1 MIAEIDTL
9 SIPEE
14 KKELI
19 TKRIKKIRDSNSLV
33 TPQIIKSFREKAASF
48 INYNLN
54 TTNMTNEQK
63 IEHTLKTFGIIVRV
77 SHKLAGYSSDTYL
90 IEFSAGTKINSIYS
104 HRLDIANALDVRNV
118 RISKDL
124 IPYEGKS
131 YLGIEVSKKREKI
144 LPFDPARITGKKIPL
159 GEDNFGN
166 TIIWDL
172 ENHSTPHMLVCGGT
186 GSGKSVFLKTIIKYA
201 TNVVDEVVIMDTKR
215 DFVGY
220 NDIEE
225 IEEKMRALVQEM
237 ESIIKEKRK
246 KTTLLIFDEF
256 ADALANSKKGA
267 ELKLY
272 EDVTEVTTRGTRT
285 KRIHVGELKSLEEN
299 LRILA
304 QKGRSAGFRIVIA
317 TQRAST
323 KVITGDAK
331 VNFPVQVC
339 FKVQKEIDSKVVL
352 DESGAELLTGHG
364 DGLIKSPEYMETIRF
379 QSFYTE

>member
-1 MIAEIDTL
+1 
-9 SIPEE
+9 
-14 KKELI
+14 
-19 TKRIKKIRDSNSLV
+19 
-33 TPQIIKSFREKAASF
+33 EKAASF

-352 DESGAELLTGHG
+352 DESGAE
-364 DGLIKSPEYMETIRF
+364 
-379 QSFYTE
+379 